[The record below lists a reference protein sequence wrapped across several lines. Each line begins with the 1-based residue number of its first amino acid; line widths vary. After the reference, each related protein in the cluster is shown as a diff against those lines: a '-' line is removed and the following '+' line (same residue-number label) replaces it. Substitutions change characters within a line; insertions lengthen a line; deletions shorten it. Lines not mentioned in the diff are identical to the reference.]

1 LKTIPPAKSEKEL
14 RGNLAICLVIVD
26 SLPHEDIWRAWLGD
40 VDIAGSDSICTGAL
54 AAESDAHTSESQ
66 VSSCA
71 TDNADNRF
79 RARLFIHAKHPE
91 KITSPWVQSCLIP
104 AEKCHKPEWN
114 SPEVKCKITLSL
126 YMIYDSL
133 LS

>member
-1 LKTIPPAKSEKEL
+1 MRRTAALKTISAKSNQEI

-40 VDIAGSDSICTGAL
+40 TNGAGSDSISTGATAL

-66 VSSCA
+66 VSSNA
-71 TDNADNRF
+71 TGNADNRF

-114 SPEVKCKITLSL
+114 SPEVVALAV
-126 YMIYDSL
+126 YDSL
-133 LS
+133 S